1 MVRHRTRPSSAALRA
16 RLAVAA
22 MCAIAITAVPASTSA
37 SASASV
43 GDVEDGSVALIGH
56 QDHGQVAAAAT
67 LTAAG
72 ITVGSVVEYPRNSI
86 DATAVAASDLVLLTV
101 SALDGPMP
109 GTLQVLEDLDGY
121 TIERLGVLITNSA
134 LNGDPELISL
144 VIAEAVETVGRYG
157 VPAPVPVVTADAPSF
172 PDDVRA
178 LLAAPSD
185 DIVVAAP
192 TTVPPT
198 STVIPGL
205 DGLPL
210 DRAISILAAEGLEVT
225 VIADPSLGVEVEC
238 SPPVRRQVPEPGLE
252 VPRGT
257 TVAVI
262 GGLRA
267 SSLGCDLPVLSAD
280 ELAAAVDAVWQQPGL
295 PPRFVTMPIVTNNIP
310 LSSATADLQA
320 LGLVVEAV
328 PTPGN
333 FGRSCDPAVETQVPD
348 AGETLERGMHVLLAV
363 NLDLDYSS
371 TPAAAD
377 CRAWDAVDLGQFDE
391 LTASVLAQLD
401 RA

>member
-1 MVRHRTRPSSAALRA
+1 MVRRRTRRSSDAFVVC
-16 RLAVAA
+16 LAVAVVS
-22 MCAIAITAVPASTSA
+22 AIAITTVPAATSASTSA
-37 SASASV
+37 PV
-43 GDVEDGSVALIGH
+43 GEVEAGSVALIGH
-56 QDHGQVAAAAT
+56 QDHGQVEAAAM
-67 LTAAG
+67 LEEAG

-86 DATAVAASDLVLLTV
+86 DAAAVAASDLVLLTV

-109 GTLQVLEDLDGY
+109 GTIQVLQELDGY
-121 TIERLGVLITNSA
+121 AIDRFGVLITRST

-144 VIAEAVETVGRYG
+144 VIADTVEAVGRYG
-157 VPAPVPVVTADAPSF
+157 IPASVPVVTADAPSF

-178 LLAAPSD
+178 LLAAPPD
-185 DIVVAAP
+185 DAVVVAP

-198 STVIPGL
+198 TSVIPGV
-205 DGLPL
+205 DGLAL
-210 DRAISILAAEGLEVT
+210 DRAISTLEAEGLEVT
-225 VIADPSLGVEVEC
+225 VIADPALEVEVEC

-257 TVAVI
+257 IVAVI
-262 GGLRA
+262 SGLRA

-310 LSSATADLQA
+310 LSTATADLQA

-333 FGRSCDPAVETQVPD
+333 FGRSCDPAVETQVPE
-348 AGETLERGMHVLLAV
+348 AGETLERGMRVLLAV

-371 TPAAAD
+371 TPGAAD
-377 CRAWDAVDLGQFDE
+377 CRAWDAVSLEEFDE

-401 RA
+401 RV